1 MVSKI
6 DKLVKYHA
14 DLKLKK
20 QQVEDRANQR
30 NSAIETKMKK
40 LEDKA
45 YNIKLEKDRKIAELN
60 RLIKKTARDVE
71 SEREY
76 VNSVPCLEEPEKE
89 MPNFPECK
97 RKVKNG

>member
-14 DLKLKK
+14 NLKLKK
-20 QQVEDRANQR
+20 QQVEDRINQK
-30 NSAIETKMKK
+30 NSAIETKIKK

-45 YNIKLEKDRKIAELN
+45 YNNRLEKDRKVAEFD

-89 MPNFPECK
+89 IPNFPECRK
-97 RKVKNG
+97 KVKNG